1 MSVQLSSAC
10 MSRAAWL
17 RSVHRPY
24 VLVRAIAATLSASLV
39 LGLGGCATPMLDST
53 VTVPDQF
60 AAAAATETASEVAW
74 WESYGDPVLS
84 DLIRRAA
91 QENRDVRIAAER
103 VRAARAGETISR
115 SWLLPSFG
123 VAGSQGDERSDYS
136 GRAQEAVPDVE
147 STSGGLSVSWEV
159 DLSGRLRAGAAAA
172 AADRMATEDSAR
184 GVRLLVV
191 SDVASNY
198 FMLVGA
204 LQQLDT
210 VRAISA
216 AQDETLRLVTAR
228 QRVGLASTFDVER
241 ARTQAATARAAIP
254 PLETLAAASRHRIAV
269 LIGSQAADAATV
281 KPWSGAASVP
291 DIQPGQPAELLERR
305 PDLLASRAQLQA
317 ANFRRQQATA
327 EWFPRLFVGA
337 LFGRQSVDVNGID
350 LGAARFSN
358 VSSLLTMP
366 IFDWG
371 RTRSINEVAGSAQK
385 EALLRYEDAIVR
397 ALEDVE
403 NALVSL
409 RDQRLRTEA
418 LQGAAA
424 SADAALGHAQSLYNR
439 GQIDLLPLLDVERT
453 RLSVRV
459 SANESNTRLLLATID
474 LFKAL
479 GGGWQAFEPTAPKS
493 ANTARPP
500 HSETLASTNED
511 QS

>member
-1 MSVQLSSAC
+1 MSAQASNSRL
-10 MSRAAWL
+10 SRAPWP
-17 RSVHRPY
+17 RRVSRPD
-24 VLVRAIAATLSASLV
+24 VLARTIAAILSASLV
-39 LGLGGCATPMLDST
+39 LGLGGCATPMLDSS
-53 VTVPDQF
+53 VVVPDQF
-60 AAAAATETASEVAW
+60 AAASASETAAEVSW

-91 QENRDVRIAAER
+91 RENRDVRIAAER

-115 SWLLPSFG
+115 SWLLPSLG
-123 VAGSQGDERSDYS
+123 ATGSTGNERSDYS
-136 GRAQEAVPDVE
+136 GRAQEAVPDID
-147 STSGGLSVSWEV
+147 STSGGLSVAWEV

-172 AADRMATEDSAR
+172 AADRMATEDQAR
-184 GVRLLVV
+184 GVRLLVL

-198 FMLVGA
+198 FTLVGA

-210 VRAISA
+210 VRAIST

-228 QRVGLASTFDVER
+228 RRVGLASSFDVER
-241 ARTQAATARAAIP
+241 ARTEAANARASIP

-269 LIGSQAADAATV
+269 LIGSQAADAASV
-281 KPWSGAASVP
+281 KPWNGTATVP
-291 DIQPGQPAELLERR
+291 DIQPGQPAELLQRR

-317 ANFRRQQATA
+317 ANFRRQQAAA

-337 LFGRQSVDVNGID
+337 LFGRESVDVNGVD

-439 GQIDLLPLLDVERT
+439 GQIDLLPLLDVQRT

-459 SANESNTRLLLATID
+459 NANESNTRLMLATVD

-479 GGGWQAFEPTAPKS
+479 GGGWQPFEEAAPKS
-493 ANTARPP
+493 ANANPP
-500 HSETLASTNED
+500 THSGTLASTIED